1 MVTQP
6 SWHSLTQLQGLDG
19 LSSCGWL
26 SFSTPGGV
34 RGLVLPP
41 DVFGEAFVV
50 LPPDVF
56 GGDFPL
62 VSTGILDGDPD

>member
-1 MVTQP
+1 MVFLP
-6 SWHSLTQLQGLDG
+6 MAGYLFH
-19 LSSCGWL
+19 
-26 SFSTPGGV
+26 PPVVV

-41 DVFGEAFVV
+41 DVFGGAFVV